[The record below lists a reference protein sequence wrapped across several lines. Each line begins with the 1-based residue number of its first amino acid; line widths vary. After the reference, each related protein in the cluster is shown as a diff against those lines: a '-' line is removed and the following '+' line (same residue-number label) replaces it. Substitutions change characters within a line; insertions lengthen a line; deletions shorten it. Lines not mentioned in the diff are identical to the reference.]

1 MRKTM
6 PRKSSSRRSQ
16 PVSSVWIESAVS
28 ILFALPV
35 VFLCAAGALWA
46 SFRICHSLGLYGENM
61 RLMMAAGVF
70 AFACGL
76 WFVRISRH
84 CACGLRGDP
93 QAGLTLE
100 MGRAPSAL
108 STPQF
113 LPEISRDRR
122 QISVRRLAEDV
133 STIRTF
139 LRERIHFP
147 VFVASCQRS

>member
-76 WFVRISRH
+76 WFVRISRFSRH
-84 CACGLRGDP
+84 ET
-93 QAGLTLE
+93 AGLVCIL
-100 MGRAPSAL
+100 GGIAL
-108 STPQF
+108 AACAVI
-113 LPEISRDRR
+113 LKL
-122 QISVRRLAEDV
+122 V
-133 STIRTF
+133 
-139 LRERIHFP
+139 
-147 VFVASCQRS
+147 